1 MANNTARIE
10 IEFAMRLLRTLHQLD
25 EPLGEVD
32 TVLTAM
38 EQGPDK
44 ARLKEALVT
53 LIEVVYFSLMDPI
66 YREHPELGTS
76 TEPGPWLKDDSAK

>member
-1 MANNTARIE
+1 MSNDTPNITQD
-10 IEFAMRLLRTLHQLD
+10 FAIKLLKTLHQLD

-76 TEPGPWLKDDSAK
+76 TEPGPWLKDASAK

>member
-1 MANNTARIE
+1 MSNDTPNITQD
-10 IEFAMRLLRTLHQLD
+10 FAIKLLKTLHQLD